1 MAAPQA
7 WPLLARSRHW
17 FLGNGEKLD
26 YLSLDLW
33 QFDENGKTVRCDAY
47 YKSQGYLFGDQADW

>member
-1 MAAPQA
+1 M
-7 WPLLARSRHW
+7 LARSRHW
-17 FLGNGEKLD
+17 LLGDGEKLD